1 VACLGRAVLPARNTH
16 FFDVIAV
23 TFAPTGASTQPLLL
37 HRAGAALRGQVRQ
50 LWLVL
55 ALALLTAGVGPFA
68 ATAWGQT
75 VPAADEPAPAVAP
88 RFVVRRFDIEG
99 ATLVPVADLQ
109 AALRPWLGKPIT
121 LLHLQ
126 HAARVMAEVYRA
138 QGWPVRPQVPAQD
151 VVDGVVTLV
160 VDEMRVAGAADAL
173 TQAALPPS
181 SAAPPVMLKTAAAL
195 PDAGALLR
203 EQRRTP
209 AAPAQAPPPP
219 QPLPVQGQGVAA
231 PAPGP
236 TPAAPAAPVAA
247 TAQAAT
253 TFEVRAFRVLG
264 ATQVPEADVQALLA
278 PLLHRALVF
287 AELQDA
293 ARAVAELYRQ
303 RGWLARAQWP
313 AQDLQDG
320 VLALQLFEARL
331 GQVRLDEAAAVRAAD
346 PASGDSNKPS
356 AEAALR
362 FDRDRLVA
370 LATARQPTGEPLNLH
385 SVNRAVHVIN
395 TTPGLRAQAVL
406 APGDAPG
413 LTDIIVQPQD
423 QPLLS
428 GHAAL
433 DNHGSRAAGA
443 TRASASV
450 VLASPSR
457 MGDELA
463 LTSQT
468 TSPGNHTHH
477 LQYSLPWGLDGL
489 RLGAHT
495 SVLRYRLRGE
505 FAAAQGEG
513 GARTWGL
520 KARYP
525 LTAELGLQLGA
536 ERRHYANRAA
546 GQTVSDKQLTSLT
559 ATLTGDWAAIKRS
572 RQQAAADDSAGAVAA
587 AAPAA
592 TPWSLSLMQSQVNLA
607 ANPDNQAA
615 DSAGPRTANGATR
628 LAWTLAHL
636 QPLGAHNTV
645 VASASGQWAS
655 SNLDSADK
663 FSLGGPHGLRA
674 YPSLEGTGDTGWLV
688 NLEWRH
694 SSQSGLQWLA
704 FYDVGQVHINRL
716 PDFAA
721 APAKNTVR
729 LHGVG
734 VGLNWQPSANYT
746 LQANVARRLGQNPQA
761 QPVDRSNPA
770 NNAVRDS
777 DGGLSLI
784 RAWVSLTAMF

>member
-1 VACLGRAVLPARNTH
+1 
-16 FFDVIAV
+16 VIAV
-23 TFAPTGASTQPLLL
+23 TFAPLGAPVRPLLWC
-37 HRAGAALRGQVRQ
+37 RAGLRLRGGHGSPCPV
-50 LWLVL
+50 WV
-55 ALALLTAGVGPFA
+55 ALAGVTLAGVLLLAGGPFTG
-68 ATAWGQT
+68 TAWGQT
-75 VPAADEPAPAVAP
+75 VPAAGEPAPAVAH

-151 VVDGVVTLV
+151 VADGVVTLV
-160 VDEMRVAGAADAL
+160 VDEMRVAGATDAL
-173 TQAALPPS
+173 TQAALGPVPQPP
-181 SAAPPVMLKTAAAL
+181 APQPGMLKTAAAV
-195 PDAGALLR
+195 PDAGALQR
-203 EQRRTP
+203 EQGRSPVTSPTP
-209 AAPAQAPPPP
+209 LLPPPA
-219 QPLPVQGQGVAA
+219 PLSVQGTGVGVGVGVGAA
-231 PAPGP
+231 D
-236 TPAAPAAPVAA
+236 TAAAGAV
-247 TAQAAT
+247 
-253 TFEVRAFRVLG
+253 FEVRAFRIRG

-278 PLLHRALVF
+278 PLLRRALVF
-287 AELQDA
+287 ADLQDA

-313 AQDLQDG
+313 PQDLLDG
-320 VLALQLFEARL
+320 VLTLQVLEARL
-331 GQVRLDEAAAVRAAD
+331 GQVRVDARVDEPAPTTASAPA
-346 PASGDSNKPS
+346 PASATTKGS
-356 AEAALR
+356 LR

-370 LATARQPTGEPLNLH
+370 LASTGQPAGEPLNLDR
-385 SVNRAVHVIN
+385 VNRAVHVLN
-395 TTPGLRAQAVL
+395 ATPGLRAQVVL

-413 LTDIIVQPQD
+413 LTDIVIQPLD
-423 QPLLS
+423 QPLLA
-428 GHAAL
+428 GHVAL
-433 DNHGSRAAGA
+433 DNHGSRSAGA
-443 TRASASV
+443 TRASAGLL
-450 VLASPSR
+450 LASPSR
-457 MGDELA
+457 LGDELA
-463 LTSQT
+463 LNSQT

-489 RLGAHT
+489 RLAAHT

-513 GARTWGL
+513 SARTWGL

-525 LTAELGLQLGA
+525 LTPHLGLQLGA
-536 ERRHYANRAA
+536 ERRHYLNLAA
-546 GQTVSDKQLTSLT
+546 GQAVSDKQLTSLT
-559 ATLTGDWAAIKRS
+559 ATLSGDWAAIKHS
-572 RQQAAADDSAGAVAA
+572 RQQASAGDSMGAA
-587 AAPAA
+587 ARPAA
-592 TPWSLSLMQSQVNLA
+592 TPWSLSLMQSHVNLA
-607 ANPDNQAA
+607 ANPDNLAA
-615 DSAGPRTANGATR
+615 DAAGPRTASGATR
-628 LAWTLAHL
+628 LAWALAHL

-663 FSLGGPHGLRA
+663 FSLGGPHGVRA
-674 YPSLEGTGDTGWLV
+674 YPSLEGTGDTGWLL

-729 LHGVG
+729 LQGAG
-734 VGLNWQPSANYT
+734 VGLNWQPSAHYA
-746 LQANVARRLGQNPQA
+746 LQVNLARRLGQNPQA

-777 DGGLSLI
+777 DGSVSLT
-784 RAWVSLTAMF
+784 RAWVNLTAKF